1 MKKRILIRFGDM
13 MLKGQNIGYFIKRV
27 RQHITFKLS
36 DLSVSYILRHDRVMI
51 DFDLEDE
58 EVIIKRLKMIPGIFD
73 FSVAHVCNP
82 ELDEVIQTAIQAI
95 DEGITKHGVT
105 LKIETRR
112 TNKKIPGTSLE
123 ITQTVAKPI
132 LDGTKWN
139 MVVDVNHPEVILHID
154 LRIEGAYIY
163 LKRIKGMGGYP
174 FGTGGK
180 GLLMM
185 SGGIDSPI
193 AGYLTIKQ
201 GIEVEL
207 IHFESSPLT
216 PLESVQKVIDL
227 AKILARYT
235 LSGQIKLHIVPFM
248 KLHHQILDLVHEP
261 YMITVMRRMMYR
273 IAEEFTKKKD
283 MHVLINGESVGQVAS
298 QTLQSMRVVENV
310 TRIPILRPLITYDK
324 LDIIKLAKEIETY
337 DISIR
342 PFNDCCSIYVPKQPV
357 TKPMDIY
364 ASKYEEEI
372 DYKPLIDEALKNVIH
387 LSISE
392 HSALNLMDYGFSLEE
407 AILQYEKEKSD
418 VIDHVET
425 KQII

>member
-36 DLSVSYILRHDRVMI
+36 DLSVSYVLRHDRVMI
-51 DFDLEDE
+51 DYTIEDE
-58 EVIIKRLKMIPGIFD
+58 DLIMKRLQTIPGIFD
-73 FSVAHVCNP
+73 FSIAHVCDP
-82 ELDEVIQTAIQAI
+82 HLDDVIKTAVRAL
-95 DEGITKHGVT
+95 DGEITKHGVT

-112 TNKKIPGTSLE
+112 TDKKIPGTSLE
-123 ITQTVAKPI
+123 ITKTVAKPI
-132 LDGTKWN
+132 LDGTKWQ
-139 MVVDVNHPEVILHID
+139 MVVDVNNPEVILHID
-154 LRIEGAYIY
+154 LRLEGAYIY

-193 AGYLTIKQ
+193 AGFLSMKQ

-227 AKILARYT
+227 AKVLAGYT
-235 LSGQIKLHIVPFM
+235 LTGSIKLHIVPFM
-248 KLHHQILDLVHEP
+248 KLHHEIVDKVHEP

-273 IAEEFTKKKD
+273 IAEDFTKKKD
-283 MHVLINGESVGQVAS
+283 IHVLINGESVGQVAS
-298 QTLQSMRVVENV
+298 QTLQSMRVVESV

-324 LDIIKLAKEIETY
+324 LDIIKLAKEIGTY

-364 ASKYEEEI
+364 AMKYEEVI
-372 DYKPLIDEALKNVIH
+372 DYKPLIEEALTHVIH
-387 LSISE
+387 LTISE
-392 HSALNLMDYGFSLEE
+392 HSVLNLTDYGFTLDE
-407 AILQYEKEKSD
+407 AIKQYEKEKSE
-418 VIDHVET
+418 V
-425 KQII
+425 